1 MHLGGA
7 LGASAFLHNLHQE
20 GMVSK
25 PAAVGAKAIINRV
38 ERLPVENVSACGAA
52 DLRINDAVAT
62 QW

>member
-25 PAAVGAKAIINRV
+25 PAAVGTKAITNRV
-38 ERLPVENVSACGAA
+38 ETIGSFKQGSK
-52 DLRINDAVAT
+52 
-62 QW
+62 